1 MDLIQRAPASPARR
15 GSRRPDFVLVGAI
28 TALSALGA
36 LMIYSASVGRTVGV
50 GFGSS
55 PDAQRQLVFVVVGA
69 VVFAVVSLIE
79 ERPMRLAAPVVYLAV
94 LGLLLVVLTPIGT
107 EVRGAQRWLQLGTF
121 QLQASE
127 FAKPALILSLAA
139 LLGSDPDEQLP
150 WRRIVQATALLIP
163 LVALVAVQP
172 DLGTTVVFLFVAPV
186 MLFMAGASLRQLGG
200 ALLAGAAGL
209 LVAIQTGLFSFHD
222 YQIARLTAFLDSS
235 SDLATLNYNQFQS
248 KITIG
253 SGGLFGKG
261 LFEGDQTNLSFVPHQ
276 TTDFI
281 FTAVGE
287 QLGFLGAAIVIG
299 LFAVVVWRLLMIAAT
314 ANSRFGRLLATGVAG
329 VVAFHVFVNIG
340 MTVGMLPVTGLPLPF
355 MSQGGSS
362 FIAMMAAVGLV
373 HSFKIHRSPVP
384 GERRLL

>member
-1 MDLIQRAPASPARR
+1 MDVILRAPVSQARR
-15 GSRRPDFVLVGAI
+15 GALRPDFVLIGAI
-28 TALSALGA
+28 AALSALGA
-36 LMIYSASVGRTVGV
+36 LMIYSASLGSVDDVGL
-50 GFGSS
+50 GSS
-55 PDAQRQLVFVVVGA
+55 PDAQRQLVFVAVGA
-69 VVFAVVSLIE
+69 VVFAAASLVD
-79 ERPMRLAAPVVYLAV
+79 ERPLRLAAPVVYLAV

-121 QLQASE
+121 QLQPSE

-139 LLGSDPDEQLP
+139 LLGSDPDEQLA
-150 WRRIVQATALLIP
+150 WRRIVQATAILVP
-163 LVALVAVQP
+163 LVVLVAVQP
-172 DLGTTVVFLFVAPV
+172 DLGTTLVFLLVAPV

-200 ALLAGAAGL
+200 ALLAGTAGL
-209 LVAIQTGLFSFHD
+209 LVAIQAGLFSFHD
-222 YQIARLTAFLDSS
+222 YQIARLTAFLDPT
-235 SDLATLNYNQFQS
+235 SDLASLNYNQFQS

-314 ANSRFGRLLATGVAG
+314 ANSRFGRLFAAGVAG
-329 VVAFHVFVNIG
+329 LVAFHVFVNIG

-362 FIAMMAAVGLV
+362 LIAMMAAVGLV

>member
-1 MDLIQRAPASPARR
+1 MDLIQPVPVAQARR
-15 GSRRPDFVLVGAI
+15 GPLRPDFVLVGAI

-36 LMIYSASVGRTVGV
+36 LMIYSASVGRITDV

-55 PDAQRQLVFVVVGA
+55 PDAQRQLIFVVIGGII
-69 VVFAVVSLIE
+69 FAVASLIE
-79 ERPMRLAAPVVYLAV
+79 ERPLRLAAPVVYLAV
-94 LGLLLVVLTPIGT
+94 VALLLVVLSPIGT

-127 FAKPALILSLAA
+127 FAKPALILALAA
-139 LLGSDPDEQLP
+139 LLGSDPDERLP
-150 WRRIVQATALLIP
+150 WRRIVQATALLVP

-172 DLGTTVVFLFVAPV
+172 DLGTTVVFLFIAPV
-186 MLFMAGASLRQLGG
+186 MLFMAGASLRQLSG
-200 ALLAGAAGL
+200 ALVAGTAGL
-209 LVAIQTGLFSFHD
+209 LVAIQAGVFSFHD

-287 QLGFLGAAIVIG
+287 QLGFLGATIVIG
-299 LFAVVVWRLLMIAAT
+299 LFAIIVWRVLMIAAT
-314 ANSRFGRLLATGVAG
+314 ANSRFGRLFAAGVAG
-329 VVAFHVFVNIG
+329 LLAFHVFVNIG